1 MKLADIIAFGVNPLR
16 DMPAD
21 KQGHFIV
28 GLLAYMVFHFIS
40 VGVALI
46 VVAVMAVGKEIHDWF
61 HRDRHTPDLW
71 DAVATMAGGVAGY
84 ICGL

>member
-1 MKLADIIAFGVNPLR
+1 MSKYLLEILINPLKNI
-16 DMPAD
+16 PID
-21 KQGHFIV
+21 KQGHFIIGLIAYMAFHFAGVAV
-28 GLLAYMVFHFIS
+28 GL
-40 VGVALI
+40 G
-46 VVAVMAVGKEIHDWF
+46 VVAVLAVGKEIHDWF